1 MRTAG
6 MSLASAAASAAK
18 QPQIAISDV
27 EAVAVR
33 EPAGGRSYLIVTLKT
48 DAGITGIGE
57 ASAEPDAA
65 TALARIS
72 AAKQDLIGQDA
83 LAAEAAHQRLAL
95 AGRQKGT
102 DVSSVQAAVN
112 MGLLDILG
120 KLSKAPVYEAL
131 GGPTRNKARAFAP
144 LYGTTDLALQQSL
157 KRAQAS
163 GYRAFSVPLNIPE
176 GPTRGRVFY
185 QDVHRLLDSLRQ
197 AGGEDSDFILDCGG
211 AIPPSEAAGL
221 AAELEPFHLLWLEE
235 PRSDIQGHPVAK
247 VSAESTTPVGFGRR
261 FSGNSGF
268 QDLLRMHAIDILRP
282 NIARLGVTQ
291 IRKAASLAE
300 TYYVAVAPYHRGGP
314 IGTAAALH
322 AAASIPN
329 FFIQEVPFPED
340 DNDAR
345 MRQEIAGP
353 AIEAVDNGFLDLPTG
368 HGLGVTLD
376 TDAIAKH
383 RVAV

>member
-27 EAVAVR
+27 EAVGVS

-57 ASAEPDAA
+57 ASAEPDAV

-144 LYGTTDLALQQSL
+144 LYGTTDLVLQQSL

-185 QDVHRLLDSLRQ
+185 
-197 AGGEDSDFILDCGG
+197 
-211 AIPPSEAAGL
+211 
-221 AAELEPFHLLWLEE
+221 
-235 PRSDIQGHPVAK
+235 
-247 VSAESTTPVGFGRR
+247 
-261 FSGNSGF
+261 
-268 QDLLRMHAIDILRP
+268 
-282 NIARLGVTQ
+282 
-291 IRKAASLAE
+291 
-300 TYYVAVAPYHRGGP
+300 
-314 IGTAAALH
+314 
-322 AAASIPN
+322 
-329 FFIQEVPFPED
+329 
-340 DNDAR
+340 
-345 MRQEIAGP
+345 
-353 AIEAVDNGFLDLPTG
+353 
-368 HGLGVTLD
+368 
-376 TDAIAKH
+376 
-383 RVAV
+383 